1 MDSRRRTLEGL
12 KMKKLARGFTL
23 IELMIVVAII
33 GILVAIAIPA
43 YHYYTIRAQV
53 SEGLSLAD
61 GYKTAIADYFAE
73 YGAMPSSS
81 NTTGGAGVIQVTGV
95 TSGKYTSKIAVG
107 PGGSITITYAG
118 PQVNASIYNMTLALN
133 PGLDQN
139 NDVIWVCG
147 LANTPSGVTLYSGA
161 AGNTS
166 LGPQYLPAS
175 CHS

>member
-1 MDSRRRTLEGL
+1 
-12 KMKKLARGFTL
+12 MKKVARGFTL

-53 SEGLSLAD
+53 SEGLTLAD
-61 GYKTAIADYFAE
+61 GYKTAVADYYAE

-81 NTTGGAGVIQVTGV
+81 STAGGAGVVQVTGI

-118 PQVNASIYNMTLALN
+118 PQVNATIYNLTLALN

-139 NDVIWVCG
+139 YDVIWICG
-147 LANTPSGVTLYSGA
+147 LSSTPSGVTLASGA
-161 AGNTS
+161 AGSTS
-166 LGPQYLPAS
+166 LGSQFLPAS